1 MKKIGLLL
9 ILGIFFTM
17 TANVALAADTKTAG
31 QKPLY
36 ELTATEAADL
46 IKKGEITS
54 EALVTELLARIKAH
68 AELNAYITVDEKAV
82 LEAAKAADA
91 AVKDGKPLGKLHGVP
106 IAVKDNID
114 VEGLPT
120 TAGTPALEKHYP
132 SDDAALIAKLKAE
145 GAIIWGKTNLHEL
158 AFGITGTNGHYGN
171 VTTPYSKNHLAG
183 GSSSGT
189 GAAVSGRLATVGIG
203 TDTGGSIRIPASI
216 NGLYGY
222 RPSVGRY
229 SVDGVV
235 PMSVTK
241 DTPGP
246 IARSMADVILIDSV
260 VNDYDPAGVKP
271 MELKGLRIGMPKYSF
286 WEDLDPETARLTLA
300 AVEKLKAA
308 GAVIVEDDIADI
320 DKLDRDVDFPMSLYE
335 CKRDF
340 VGFFEPYG
348 IKIEDVI
355 GQIGSPDVK
364 GAYDNFVLGE
374 QAVTKEA
381 YDEVMNKFRPIM
393 VKAYEDYFARNQVDF
408 IIIPTTVRPAKSV
421 AEPEDTVELN
431 GKQAPTFPTYVK
443 NTSPGSNVGIA
454 GVSLPVGLTKD
465 GLPVGIEVDAL
476 SGNDAKLLSLAL
488 ALEALF
494 GPVPPPANF

>member
-9 ILGIFFTM
+9 ILGVFFTM
-17 TANVALAADTKTAG
+17 TASMALAAESKPPE

-46 IKKGEITS
+46 IKKGVITS
-54 EALVTELLARIKAH
+54 EALVTELLARIKA
-68 AELNAYITVDEKAV
+68 NADLKAFITVDEKAV
-82 LEAAKAADA
+82 LEAARAADA
-91 AVKDGKPLGKLHGVP
+91 AVKEGKPLGKLHGVP

-114 VEGLPT
+114 VAGLPT

-132 SDDAALIAKLKAE
+132 NDDAALIAKLKSE
-145 GAIIWGKTNLHEL
+145 GAIILGKTNLHEL
-158 AFGITGTNGHYGN
+158 AFGATGTNTYYGN
-171 VTTPYSKNHLAG
+171 TLTPYSKNHLAG
-183 GSSSGT
+183 GSSSGSGSAT
-189 GAAVSGRLATVGIG
+189 AARLTPLAIG
-203 TDTGGSIRIPASI
+203 TDTGGSVRIPAGI

-246 IARSMADVILIDSV
+246 IARSMADIILIDAV
-260 VNDYDPAGVKP
+260 VNDYDPAKIKP

-286 WEDLDPETARLTLA
+286 WDDLDSETARLTLA

-308 GAVIVEDDIADI
+308 GAIIVEDNIADI

-355 GQIGSPDVK
+355 AKIGSPDVK
-364 GAYDNFVLGE
+364 YPFDHFVLGDE
-374 QAVTKEA
+374 AVTKEA

-393 VKAYEDYFARNQVDF
+393 IKAYEDYFARNQVDF
-408 IIIPTTVRPAKSV
+408 IIIPTTVRLAKPV

-431 GKQAPTFPTYVK
+431 GKQVPAFPTYVK
-443 NTSPGSNVGIA
+443 NTSPGSNVGVA
-454 GVSLPVGLTKD
+454 GVSVPVGLTKD
-465 GLPVGIEVDAL
+465 GLPVGLEVDVL
-476 SGNDAKLLSLAL
+476 SGNDEKLLSLVL

-494 GPVPPPANF
+494 GHVPPPSGF